1 MYILTVTR
9 GPDQGK
15 RFRLTDGRIY
25 KLGSGSDASFPLTDP
40 KILDPHCSIQVGGGQ
55 VILVNHTASAGTFI
69 GDKKL
74 AKARLQPNMSFRIG
88 DTVLTLSPEPA
99 QKGQPAAKPQP
110 ARQAAAEPDPMVGK
124 ILGGYKVNEV
134 VGRGGMGTVYK
145 STQLSLHRE
154 VALKVLRPRL
164 ARDKAFVDLFINEA
178 RSAAQ
183 LVHPNVVQVYDAGR
197 EGDSPYFSMEFMG
210 EGSVEELLESD
221 GKIPWEQAILMV
233 LESAH
238 GLAFAEGKGIVHRDI
253 KPDNL
258 MLNEDGQ
265 VKIADLGLAKRGQ
278 SAKEE
283 GITGTPHFI
292 PPEQAL
298 GKDVDTRADIYSLGA
313 TFFRMITGKTLY
325 TGKTAKEIVL
335 KHIKE
340 APPAASSHEPDIPDE
355 LDLVI
360 AKMLAKDPDQR
371 YQTAP
376 DLISALEEVC
386 AHYGIKG
393 AIIKRGVGKR
403 VLIPILALLLVALA
417 VVTYLIAKPKDVI
430 QLEDLKSREAARL
443 AEAARRREADKRREA
458 DRQRSKADAQNA
470 FDKLKIADL
479 TLKGKVELS
488 NVYTSEDP
496 KERSQREKQWI
507 GMAEK
512 FEDFSKTE
520 DATAF
525 GHAGAAMKR
534 AEIIRSDLDR
544 YKKSAKDQREKIDLK
559 INEAK
564 KIDEEQQ
571 LLIGEWQ
578 SERRYED
585 AYNLCGILAREET
598 APGDPFHPIV
608 SWIWVSPVDESL
620 TMAATANPDIK
631 AVITNARKAFA
642 KQQNRIPTLAKRDW
656 DKVKKNLPNLD
667 AEPPDAEIE
676 KAIAALKEVETK
688 FASVAG
694 RPVREIRVF
703 IHEAKRRRE
712 AYETAL
718 AKGRLEDL
726 NDDRTLVRNTRRKS
740 RSLDPDVIPNLVMNL
755 EIAQA
760 IDWWSKHKDQ
770 LKTEKYK
777 RFVDERIEMLRWI
790 DYLFARFQKDLKDSL
805 ANKSAAP
812 LATLDLD
819 MLDPDV
825 PSKPVE
831 TNFTRPN
838 GDVYEIAFA
847 KKIKGNR
854 TWKLGR
860 MPMDW
865 VYHNV
870 LCHQSKPRWKEIPAA
885 VRFALGAFCNE
896 TMLCKEA
903 VQHFEELTGD
913 ERYGEAA
920 RSLIQRAKREMA
932 ACKAYEALL
941 AETQEAA
948 NRRSSAYVVEIR
960 AKLRSF
966 HKEHEGT
973 LFYLDVMHRNDEV
986 RKDFFDEKT
995 VPTTPEAPQRP

>member
-9 GPDQGK
+9 GPDQGRK
-15 RFRLTDGRIY
+15 FRLTEGRVY
-25 KLGSGSDASFPLTDP
+25 KLGSGADASFPLTDP
-40 KILDPHCSIQVGGGQ
+40 KILDPHCSIQVGRGQ

-69 GDKKL
+69 GDKKV

-99 QKGQPAAKPQP
+99 QTSQPGAEAQP
-110 ARQAAAEPDPMVGK
+110 PRQVAAEPDPMVGK

-210 EGSVEELLESD
+210 EGSVEELLESN

-278 SAKEE
+278 SSKEE

-298 GKDVDTRADIYSLGA
+298 GKEVDTRADIYSLGA
-313 TFFRMITGKTLY
+313 TFFRMITGKTLF

-360 AKMLAKDPDQR
+360 AKMLAKEPDQR

-376 DLISALEEVC
+376 ELISSLEEVC

-443 AEAARRREADKRREA
+443 AEAAREKAAIEKKEAE
-458 DRQRSKADAQNA
+458 RQSRKLAAQGL
-470 FDKLKIADL
+470 FKDL
-479 TLKGKVELS
+479 QLEDERLKGRIELS
-488 NVYTSEDP
+488 NVYTSE
-496 KERSQREKQWI
+496 KEDERAQREKLWL
-507 GMAEK
+507 GMASKYEG
-512 FEDFSKTE
+512 FSKTE
-520 DATAF
+520 DATVF
-525 GHAGAAMKR
+525 GHAGAAIKR
-534 AEIIRSDLDR
+534 AETIRSDLAR
-544 YKKSAKDQREKIDLK
+544 YKASAKDQREKIALK
-559 INEAK
+559 VKEAK
-564 KIDEEQQ
+564 RVEDEQQ
-571 LLIGEWQ
+571 LLLGEWQ

-598 APGDPFHPIV
+598 APGDPFYAIV
-608 SWIWVSPVDESL
+608 SWVWVSPVDESL
-620 TMAATANPDIK
+620 TMAATANPDIM
-631 AVITNARKAFA
+631 AVITSARKAFA

-656 DKVKKNLPNLD
+656 EKVKKSLPNLD

-676 KAIAALKEVETK
+676 RAIAALKEVEAK
-688 FASVAG
+688 FSSVAG
-694 RPVREIRVF
+694 R
-703 IHEAKRRRE
+703 
-712 AYETAL
+712 
-718 AKGRLEDL
+718 
-726 NDDRTLVRNTRRKS
+726 
-740 RSLDPDVIPNLVMNL
+740 
-755 EIAQA
+755 Q
-760 IDWWSKHKDQ
+760 
-770 LKTEKYK
+770 
-777 RFVDERIEMLRWI
+777 
-790 DYLFARFQKDLKDSL
+790 
-805 ANKSAAP
+805 
-812 LATLDLD
+812 
-819 MLDPDV
+819 
-825 PSKPVE
+825 
-831 TNFTRPN
+831 
-838 GDVYEIAFA
+838 
-847 KKIKGNR
+847 
-854 TWKLGR
+854 
-860 MPMDW
+860 
-865 VYHNV
+865 V
-870 LCHQSKPRWKEIPAA
+870 L
-885 VRFALGAFCNE
+885 
-896 TMLCKEA
+896 
-903 VQHFEELTGD
+903 
-913 ERYGEAA
+913 
-920 RSLIQRAKREMA
+920 
-932 ACKAYEALL
+932 
-941 AETQEAA
+941 
-948 NRRSSAYVVEIR
+948 
-960 AKLRSF
+960 
-966 HKEHEGT
+966 
-973 LFYLDVMHRNDEV
+973 
-986 RKDFFDEKT
+986 
-995 VPTTPEAPQRP
+995 